1 MASVPKSQ
9 YDDLQ
14 KRHENMRKSRERE
27 QRRCSKL
34 EADNARLREAGAN
47 LSVGLAAIVIA
58 ERDNYAALIAH
69 GKGEWPQNG
78 YVRDET
84 WAGWQHTLFVLNS
97 ILREAAS

>member
-34 EADNARLREAGAN
+34 ETENVRLRRELQEVLEWAR
-47 LSVGLAAIVIA
+47 V
-58 ERDNYAALIAH
+58 ERA
-69 GKGEWPQNG
+69 P
-78 YVRDET
+78 
-84 WAGWQHTLFVLNS
+84 
-97 ILREAAS
+97 LREQEIASIELALRPNV

>member
-34 EADNARLREAGAN
+34 EVENFILRKELSEILDWAIIERAPLRE
-47 LSVGLAAIVIA
+47 SEIA
-58 ERDNYAALIAH
+58 SIKRAL
-69 GKGEWPQNG
+69 GK
-78 YVRDET
+78 
-84 WAGWQHTLFVLNS
+84 S
-97 ILREAAS
+97 I